1 MLQSPAQ
8 YVELI
13 GALLLVAATSFLL
26 LTVAI
31 TYLRT
36 GVPTLASARAAQLDV
51 ARYLR
56 RAGARR
62 IYELGSGKGD
72 FALRLAKEIPNA
84 HIFGLELSFF
94 PYIYS
99 QLWRLLHPARRRVH
113 FRLVNFHKVD
123 LSSADAVAFYL
134 MPGPNKKLQ
143 PKLVREL
150 KKGAIVATVS
160 FSMQGWKP
168 EVRQIAN
175 NFSKT
180 RSFIYR
186 MPPTLVH

>member
-1 MLQSPAQ
+1 MTQ
-8 YVELI
+8 YLAPYLGLF
-13 GALLLVAATSFLL
+13 GALLFVAAMSFLL

-36 GVPTLASARAAQLDV
+36 GVPTLASARAAQKAV
-51 ARYLR
+51 AVYLKR
-56 RAGARR
+56 DGARR

-72 FALRLAKEIPNA
+72 FALRLATEIPDA
-84 HIFGLELSFF
+84 HVFGLELSFF
-94 PYIYS
+94 PYVYS
-99 QLWRLLHPARRRVH
+99 QLWRLIHPARDRVR
-113 FRLVNFHKVD
+113 FRLVNFHRVD
-123 LSSADAVAFYL
+123 LRQADAVAFYL

-150 KKGAIVATVS
+150 RKGAIVATVS
-160 FSMQGWKP
+160 FSMPGWKP
-168 EVRQIAN
+168 EAKLIAE

-180 RSFIYR
+180 RSYIYR